1 MGDGRDHGGP
11 PRAAYPCGMSTTPP
25 PTVREAT
32 PADVDAFAAFFR
44 TAWREAGPEAP
55 GFAGA
60 TDEVIDELTTRT
72 AVLDRLGG
80 PDRRMYLAWSSA
92 EVVGFAATRRIDEGT
107 VELAGII
114 VLGRATGRGIGSR
127 LVQAAIDAA
136 RGDGYGRMI
145 VRTET
150 TNDTAQAFYRRSGF
164 SVVGDSVEDVDGT
177 AIPVVELAMAL
188 D

>member
-1 MGDGRDHGGP
+1 LTLRWKRPDVGTY
-11 PRAAYPCGMSTTPP
+11 PRGMSTTPP

-32 PADVDAFAAFFR
+32 PADADAFAAFFR
-44 TAWREAGPEAP
+44 TAWREAGPGAP

-60 TDEVIDELTTRT
+60 TDDVIDELTTRT

-92 EVVGFAATRRIDEGT
+92 QVVGFAATRRIDEET

-114 VLGRATGRGIGSR
+114 VLGRAKGRGVGSR
-127 LVQAAIDAA
+127 LVEAAIDGA
-136 RGDGYGRMI
+136 RDGGYGRMI

-150 TNDTAQAFYRRSGF
+150 TNDTAQAFYHRCGF
-164 SVVGDSVEDVDGT
+164 SVVGTSVENVDGT
-177 AIPVVELAMAL
+177 AVPVVELAMAL